1 MGAWSRRMRHRA
13 RAAAFAFYSSDSP
26 SRENF
31 AGRFPEL
38 ELDLCGVPPH
48 VVIAGAYLAR
58 FLGAGVRLR
67 PALVGRKSLPGRFQ

>member
-1 MGAWSRRMRHRA
+1 MRHRA

-48 VVIAGAYLAR
+48 VAISGAHLAE
-58 FLGAGVRLR
+58 
-67 PALVGRKSLPGRFQ
+67 FQVLEFDARRHSSA